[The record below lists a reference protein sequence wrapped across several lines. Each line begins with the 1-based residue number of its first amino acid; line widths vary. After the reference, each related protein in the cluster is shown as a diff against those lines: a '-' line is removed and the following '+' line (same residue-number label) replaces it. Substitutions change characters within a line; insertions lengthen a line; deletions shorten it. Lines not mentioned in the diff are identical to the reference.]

1 MVWHKKRKSIFAVLL
16 SFLLLFSYSMNF
28 SAKLASAAT
37 LEPAVMVTILGLD
50 AEETVLQ
57 TTAVSFE
64 EGDTAFDVLI
74 YMDEKGTIDFD
85 YAVDDV
91 LGAYIKSFNGIAPK
105 ETEFWNFAVNGA
117 SANVGISGYQ
127 LKHGDHLLFVL
138 TDWRIFPPEVVNSK
152 VSIIGPDGEDIVPE
166 TDVSLV
172 PGSTAYDALKQ
183 VAHQYGITLQASI
196 DSEWLVFVEDINDL
210 LPENEYWS
218 TYINDEYMQVG
229 LAGYSME
236 EGDHLKLEAPL
247 LEKPGNEPSNPP
259 QDEGK
264 DSEDQGHGPVPI
276 SEDKLK
282 EVLQG
287 TASYLNSTNTLD
299 WYGLIAYKAMK
310 LDVPEK
316 MMNDAIETVVQAEG
330 EFRSITELEKQI
342 LILTAAGYNATDVQG
357 YNLIEKLANHPRMEN
372 QGLNGPIY
380 ALLAL
385 DSAKYEIPND
395 AKWTR
400 DKLVQLIVDAQLPNG
415 GWALFGDAAS
425 PDLTGMA
432 LAALA
437 PYKIDEKVDSAIT
450 KAVNWLSEIQTESG
464 GFYVEWNGGEA
475 SESVSQVIIGLTAL
489 NIDPAG
495 RSFTKSGGNLLTKL
509 LSYKTEDGGFK
520 HLENDR
526 EDNVFSTNQA
536 LLALAAYQNYLQG
549 KGSVFQFAFESD
561 LEPVEN
567 VKAPDDGKTLPATA
581 GNDYKLLFAGIV
593 LVVLTFGYMSLQ
605 RVRLKRN
612 DA

>member
-64 EGDTAFDVLI
+64 EGDTAFDVLVD
-74 YMDEKGTIDFD
+74 MDENGTIDFD

-91 LGAYIKSFNGIAPK
+91 LGAYINSFNDIEPK

-138 TDWRIFPPEVVNSK
+138 TDWRISPPVEVHAK
-152 VSIIGPDGEDIVPE
+152 VSIIGPDGEDVVPA

-437 PYKIDEKVDSAIT
+437 PYKNDEKVDSAIT

-526 EDNVFSTNQA
+526 EDNVISTNQA